1 MISLE
6 KIYEIYLQHPFVTTD
21 SRKITEGCLFFA
33 LRGDNFDGN
42 AFAKK
47 ALEQG
52 AAFAVVDDPKVAEND
67 QFIVVPNALITL
79 QQLARYHRRQL
90 GITVVAITGSNGKTT
105 TKELVSTVLSSHYQT
120 HYTKGNLN
128 NHIGVPLT
136 LLAMPASTEV
146 AIVEMGANHQKEIAF
161 LCTIAEPTHGV
172 ITNIGKAHIEGFGGE
187 EGIKKGKGELF
198 EYLAKNNGMAFI
210 NLDEPNLLQVAKDVG
225 LTRYLQ
231 YMSSEE
237 PSPANIPLEIKL
249 LKTQPFIKVAFL
261 SENRELKKVKSKLIG
276 VYNFNNIMTA
286 IALGKY
292 FKVPAIKIKHAIEDY
307 VPSNNRSQIVEGAN
321 YKIILD
327 AYNAN
332 PSSMKSA
339 LESFLMMEGAQ
350 KVVILG
356 AMKELGIE
364 TDKEH
369 AALVQMVTNA
379 TELEQIILVGHE
391 YKNHITDKL
400 HYFEKVADLKPW
412 FAAQNWEN
420 HLLLIKG
427 SRSNQLEQLLG

>member
-1 MISLE
+1 
-6 KIYEIYLQHPFVTTD
+6 
-21 SRKITEGCLFFA
+21 
-33 LRGDNFDGN
+33 
-42 AFAKK
+42 
-47 ALEQG
+47 
-52 AAFAVVDDPKVAEND
+52 
-67 QFIVVPNALITL
+67 
-79 QQLARYHRRQL
+79 
-90 GITVVAITGSNGKTT
+90 
-105 TKELVSTVLSSHYQT
+105 
-120 HYTKGNLN
+120 
-128 NHIGVPLT
+128 
-136 LLAMPASTEV
+136 
-146 AIVEMGANHQKEIAF
+146 
-161 LCTIAEPTHGV
+161 
-172 ITNIGKAHIEGFGGE
+172 
-187 EGIKKGKGELF
+187 
-198 EYLAKNNGMAFI
+198 
-210 NLDEPNLLQVAKDVG
+210 
-225 LTRYLQ
+225 
-231 YMSSEE
+231 MSSEE

-307 VPSNNRSQIVEGAN
+307 IPSNNRSQIVEGAN

-400 HYFEKVADLKPW
+400 HYFENVADLKPW
-412 FAAQNWEN
+412 FTAQNWEN